1 MSRFSSVGAKFAI
14 ALALI
19 LPIFVW
25 QLGKDALQSFQTYR
39 NTTSLERQNAAA
51 NNLIAGVY
59 EILMERLATNN
70 ALQAEQPADSAV
82 LNEIE
87 KRRSVAVQKIGAAFA
102 DLSAQEF
109 PNKSALLDELKAALE
124 KANSYRTK
132 ADAAVKQSK
141 SSRDADTVKNLFVA
155 LSELS
160 ATSQKVWSAVLAN
173 TSQYDP
179 ELARL
184 SNIRLLGWN
193 LRDIAGLERS
203 HVAQAI

>member
-1 MSRFSSVGAKFAI
+1 MPRLNSVGAKFLT

-25 QLGKDALQSFQTYR
+25 QLGKDAFQSFRTYR
-39 NTTSLERQNAAA
+39 DISSLERQNAAA

-70 ALQAEQPADSAV
+70 ALQAEQPADSAT
-82 LNEIE
+82 LTEIE
-87 KRRSVAVQKIGAAFA
+87 KRRSVAVQKIGAALT
-102 DLSAQEF
+102 DLGAQEF
-109 PNKSALLDELKAALE
+109 PNKVALLNELTAARD

-141 SSRDADTVKNLFVA
+141 GSRDADTVKNLFVS

-160 ATSQKVWSAVLAN
+160 STSQKVWGAVLAN
-173 TSQYDP
+173 TSQT
-179 ELARL
+179 
-184 SNIRLLGWN
+184 
-193 LRDIAGLERS
+193 
-203 HVAQAI
+203 